1 MPSTRAALFALATLV
16 AVLPGAALLSGMS
29 PAVAQTEPVGIALEG
44 YPYPHPVSFL
54 PVQLAGEPLRMAYM
68 DVAPTAA
75 ANGRS
80 VVLLHGRNFPASY
93 WEPVIRALAGAG
105 YRVVVPDQVGFGKS
119 AKPSGYVSFDDM
131 ARFTAALLDRL
142 GIARADVV
150 AHSMGGML
158 GVRFTRSYP
167 DRVGRLVLEAP
178 LGLEDYRVHVPP
190 VELDRL
196 VAGEKAL
203 TADGYR
209 RQLLANYQPT
219 NPAVVE
225 PYVELRERIKASGEY
240 ERWARS
246 FTGSAQTI
254 YREPVAHEIALIER
268 PVLFLMGARD
278 FNAPGKPLAP
288 EAARAG
294 MGQNARHAQDFAAR
308 MKDARAIVFEDA
320 GHMVHLD
327 NEARFT
333 TEMLGFL
340 GGP

>member
-1 MPSTRAALFALATLV
+1 MSPTRFALC
-16 AVLPGAALLSGMS
+16 ALLALLAP
-29 PAVAQTEPVGIALEG
+29 PALAQPARDPVGIALEG

-54 PVQLAGEPLRMAYM
+54 PVTLAGEPLRMAYM
-68 DVAPTAA
+68 DVAPSAA

-93 WEPVIRALAGAG
+93 WEPVIRALSGAG
-105 YRVVVPDQVGFGKS
+105 YRVVVPDQIGFGKS
-119 AKPSGYVSFDDM
+119 SKPGGYVSFDDM

-142 GIARADVV
+142 AIPQADIV

-158 GVRFTRSYP
+158 GIRFTRSYP
-167 DRVGRLVLEAP
+167 GRVGRLLLQAP
-178 LGLEDYRVHVPP
+178 LGLEDYRVNVPP
-190 VELDRL
+190 VETDRL
-196 VAGEKAL
+196 VAQEQAL

-219 NPAVVE
+219 DPAIVE
-225 PYVELRERIKASGEY
+225 PYVELRERIRGSGEY

-246 FTGSAQTI
+246 FAGSYQAI
-254 YREPVAHEIALIER
+254 YREPIAHEIALIDK
-268 PVLFLMGARD
+268 PVLFVMGARD

-294 MGQNARHAQDFAAR
+294 MGQNAKLAQALAGR
-308 MKDARAIVFEDA
+308 MKSARAIVFEEA

-327 NEARFT
+327 AGARFNA
-333 TEMLGFL
+333 EMLGFL
-340 GGP
+340 GGS